1 MATVAASGNNGPA
14 HQSGGGGGARPG
26 VKARRR
32 KQSEWIGVRPRQ
44 TGRWAAEIRVP
55 RTREKL
61 WIGTFESDRMAA
73 LAYDAAVFCF
83 YGENLPK
90 ARRINFEA
98 APRPEVT
105 DAMRARLTVAN
116 VKAIAEHHARTA
128 DARLRAAAAAA
139 APLPPPPPPPPA
151 AAGPFAGAAGPSAPA
166 TTTYYGVP
174 AAMANNNFVASA
186 VDDSQQFPFD
196 ADVIAALM
204 GLLPGEY

>member
-1 MATVAASGNNGPA
+1 MATLATMRGNGSAP
-14 HQSGGGGGARPG
+14 QGGSNGARPG
-26 VKARRR
+26 VAPGRK

-55 RTREKL
+55 KTRDKL
-61 WIGTFESDRMAA
+61 WIGTFDSDLMAA

-90 ARRINFEA
+90 TRRINFDA
-98 APRPEVT
+98 APRPAVT

-116 VKAIAEHHARTA
+116 VKAIAEHHARTV
-128 DARLRAAAAAA
+128 DARLRGAAVAAPSLP
-139 APLPPPPPPPPA
+139 PLPPPPVVVPE
-151 AAGPFAGAAGPSAPA
+151 AGPFAGAGPSAIA
-166 TTTYYGVP
+166 TATYHGVP
-174 AAMANNNFVASA
+174 AAMAESNLVVTS
-186 VDDSQQFPFD
+186 DDDNQFSFD

>member
-1 MATVAASGNNGPA
+1 MAATVAASGNNG
-14 HQSGGGGGARPG
+14 SGGDGGARPG
-26 VKARRR
+26 VKPGRK
-32 KQSEWIGVRPRQ
+32 KQSEWVGVRPRQ

-90 ARRINFEA
+90 ARRINFDA
-98 APRPEVT
+98 LPRPEVT

-116 VKAIAEHHARTA
+116 VKAIAEHHARTV
-128 DARLRAAAAAA
+128 DARLRAAAP
-139 APLPPPPPPPPA
+139 PLPPPPPPPAA

-166 TTTYYGVP
+166 TATYYHGVP
-174 AAMANNNFVASA
+174 AAMADNNNLLASA
-186 VDDSQQFPFD
+186 VDDSQQISFD

-204 GLLPGEY
+204 GLVPGEY